1 MTEKRFYV
9 FEYGYGAEYSI
20 NNIDATFIGNARQIS
35 KIKEALTSI
44 KEAINGIELG
54 FPVDAINVDITNA
67 WKSLGE
73 LIGEG
78 NPEEL
83 INNLFTNFCLG
94 K

>member
-1 MTEKRFYV
+1 MIDNITNT
-9 FEYGYGAEYSI
+9 ATCIILNAIS
-20 NNIDATFIGNARQIS
+20 NNR
-35 KIKEALTSI
+35 L
-44 KEAINGIELG
+44 INGMNGNDHQPIAFL
-54 FPVDAINVDITNA
+54 INIDITNA
-67 WKSLGE
+67 WKRLGE